1 MATDDAPRIA
11 CPQCGKQY
19 RWSEQYAGRKV
30 RCKCGHTMRM
40 PAEAPTAAES
50 AAGMYD
56 LADSSAAAGDAAG
69 TCPSCS
75 AQMPADAVICIECG
89 YNVQTG
95 KRMGEPD
102 AAPAPPRTKPP
113 AEGASAPVAPVED
126 DPSDDEMLDEP
137 TGSPVKDLYVPL
149 AALAIGIALDIALVF
164 IASNGGD
171 EGATPRPTV
180 EPSMAA
186 QIGVVAIHLIFGV
199 ILMFP
204 AGIYCF
210 KLFEIPLGAMG
221 PALLKLAAVYVGP
234 GALGAVVA
242 AVSTVEPVG
251 WLIAIAGSLG
261 LAVWL
266 FGLNVFDSIVL
277 SLVTWLLR
285 WWLVVLLA
293 GRVAEAITG

>member
-1 MATDDAPRIA
+1 MPADDAPRIA
-11 CPQCGKQY
+11 CPQCGKEY
-19 RWSEQYAGRKV
+19 RWNQQYAGRKV

-56 LADSSAAAGDAAG
+56 LAESGAPAGDAS

-75 AQMPADAVICIECG
+75 VAMPVDAVICIECG

-95 KRMGEPD
+95 QRMGEPD
-102 AAPAPPRTKPP
+102 AAPVPTRTKAP
-113 AEGASAPVAPVED
+113 AKGASAPVPNGA
-126 DPSDDEMLDEP
+126 SDDELLDEP
-137 TGSPVKDLYVPL
+137 PASPLKNLYVPL
-149 AALAIGIALDIALVF
+149 AALAVGIALDVALVF
-164 IASNGGD
+164 IASSGGD
-171 EGATPRPTV
+171 GDATPMPTV
-180 EPSMAA
+180 EPSIGV
-186 QIGVVAIHLIFGV
+186 QIGVVAVHLIFGV
-199 ILMFP
+199 VLMFP

-242 AVSTVEPVG
+242 AVSTVEPAG

>member
-1 MATDDAPRIA
+1 MVADDAPRIA

-30 RCKCGHTMRM
+30 RCKCGQTMRM

-56 LADSSAAAGDAAG
+56 LADSGAPAGGAG

-75 AQMPADAVICIECG
+75 AAMPADAVICIECG

-95 KRMGEPD
+95 QRMGEPD
-102 AAPAPPRTKPP
+102 AAPTPSRAKAP
-113 AEGASAPVAPVED
+113 AEGALAPVQDGA
-126 DPSDDEMLDEP
+126 SDDEMLDEP
-137 TGSPVKDLYVPL
+137 AASPVKNLYVPL
-149 AALAIGIALDIALVF
+149 AVLAVGIALDVALVF
-164 IASNGGD
+164 IASNGAG

-186 QIGVVAIHLIFGV
+186 QIGDVAVHLAFGV

-234 GALGAVVA
+234 GALGAVVV
-242 AVSTVEPVG
+242 AVSTLEPVG

-261 LAVWL
+261 LAAWL

-293 GRVAEAITG
+293 SRVAESLTG